1 MKRPRVA
8 RAFDPKTLK
17 FEFSET
23 LVLQITA
30 VAMAVLIGVMEI
42 LSVRSDAGTFWD
54 NELLHIVF
62 TLTICITFS
71 FVAFLGIFGE
81 LLFIGVYASFA
92 LMPEGPPL
100 QLMMLGLGF
109 IACRWIVARKTT
121 WAILLLGSVVLIN
134 AIQTEITLNHIV
146 AYAFLI
152 ASTLLFGF
160 GLRLTY
166 EHVTTRNAE
175 LEQARLEVVQA
186 ESSIKKEL
194 ARNLHDTVARDLA
207 RIAMTLESVG
217 ISHPD
222 LRDQLDPIMK
232 LARESSRRLKPTIAA
247 LNVDLEPSTFSA
259 AVRESELVL
268 GTRGISLTT
277 MLPPELDQLFDQ
289 ATSDI
294 ACLVLREATYNI
306 LKHAKRNSEAHLIVE
321 AEDGNTSL
329 TILNKR
335 SAANS
340 SAGITEG
347 FGLINLHRQVEEC
360 GGKLTVSSSKTKWG
374 LHTAFTR
381 QAVDA

>member
-134 AIQTEITLNHIV
+134 A
-146 AYAFLI
+146 F
-152 ASTLLFGF
+152 
-160 GLRLTY
+160 
-166 EHVTTRNAE
+166 
-175 LEQARLEVVQA
+175 
-186 ESSIKKEL
+186 
-194 ARNLHDTVARDLA
+194 
-207 RIAMTLESVG
+207 
-217 ISHPD
+217 
-222 LRDQLDPIMK
+222 
-232 LARESSRRLKPTIAA
+232 
-247 LNVDLEPSTFSA
+247 
-259 AVRESELVL
+259 
-268 GTRGISLTT
+268 
-277 MLPPELDQLFDQ
+277 
-289 ATSDI
+289 
-294 ACLVLREATYNI
+294 
-306 LKHAKRNSEAHLIVE
+306 
-321 AEDGNTSL
+321 
-329 TILNKR
+329 
-335 SAANS
+335 
-340 SAGITEG
+340 
-347 FGLINLHRQVEEC
+347 RQ
-360 GGKLTVSSSKTKWG
+360 K
-374 LHTAFTR
+374 
-381 QAVDA
+381 